1 MSAILQEARTLRRRG
16 EPQAAADLLVETL
29 RRGDA
34 DGGPP
39 TEGGSTWSLFVHE
52 AGRFL
57 SGLVEKDLLPA
68 PATRVRLL
76 GQCTTAWL
84 QHTLTAVTWGRR
96 QPVAVS
102 EGNYDQVYQDLLAQR
117 PGEAD
122 VVILLPWTQRLLGG
136 DAAGVA
142 AAEERVQDE
151 LAFWKACWERARALG
166 CKILQVGYDATHA
179 GPAGVALAGQ
189 PGGDVDRVRQVN
201 RALREALPVGA
212 AFLDLEQVAGDHGR
226 RRFYDA
232 RRWYWTRQPFSEAGT
247 LELARAIQA
256 SLRALLTGP
265 KKVLVLDLDNT
276 LWGGVVGET
285 GPLGVQLGESADGEA
300 FRAFQGWCKALS
312 QRGVVLAVASK
323 NEVEDA
329 RGPFETN
336 PAMALTLADLAAFEA
351 NWGPKSESIR
361 RIAEQL
367 NLGLDSFV
375 FVDDNPAEREQVRQA
390 LPDVEVVDLPLDPAG
405 YIAAVEAGGWFEA
418 VSLTSEDALRTR
430 QYVEERQRRELQ
442 SSSANLDDYLD
453 SLEMRGDVREVD
465 EADLPRVVQL
475 LGKTNQWNLTTRR
488 HSHAAVEAMVRDP
501 RSLCLT
507 LRMTDRFGDHGL
519 VAVAL
524 AVPEDDVTL
533 RLDTWLMSCRVIAR
547 TAEQF
552 FFRQIVERAR
562 ALGYARLIGEY
573 LPTKKNRQVEPIFRD
588 LGLLYDGALEGD
600 GARYIADLATLP
612 LPDTFVRVP

>member
-1 MSAILQEARTLRRRG
+1 MSAILQEARTLRRQG
-16 EPQAAADLLVETL
+16 NPQAAADLLIDTL
-29 RRGDA
+29 RRGEA
-34 DGGPP
+34 ELGRGEAPP
-39 TEGGSTWSLFVHE
+39 EGGTPWPMFVHE

-57 SGLVEKDLLPA
+57 SGLVDKELVA
-68 PATRVRLL
+68 EPATRVRLL

-84 QHTLTAVTWGRR
+84 MHTLTAVTWGRR
-96 QPVAVS
+96 QPVQVS
-102 EGNYDQVYQDLLAQR
+102 EGNYDQVYQDLLTLQ

-122 VVILLPWTQRLLGG
+122 VVVLIPWTQRLLGG
-136 DAAGVA
+136 DTRSAADRISDDV
-142 AAEERVQDE
+142 
-151 LAFWKACWERARALG
+151 AFWRTCWERARALG
-166 CKILQVGYDATHA
+166 CKIVQVGYDATSP
-179 GPAGVALAGQ
+179 GPDGVALAGQ
-189 PGGDVDRVRQVN
+189 PGGVVDRVREVN
-201 RALREALPVGA
+201 RALREALPTGA
-212 AFLDLEQVAGDHGR
+212 SFLDLEQVAGDLGR

-232 RRWYWTRQPFSEAGT
+232 RRWFWTRQPFSEAGT
-247 LELARAIQA
+247 LALAHALQA

-285 GPLGVQLGESADGEA
+285 GPLGVQLGESPDGEA
-300 FRAFQGWCKALS
+300 FRAFQSWCKALS

-329 RGPFETN
+329 RGPFESN
-336 PAMALTLADLAAFEA
+336 PAMALTLGDLAAFEA

-390 LPDVEVVDLPLDPAG
+390 LPEVEVVDLPADPAG
-405 YIAAVEAGGWFEA
+405 YVAAVEAGGWFEA
-418 VSLTSEDALRTR
+418 VALTSEDAARTR

-442 SSSANLDDYLD
+442 TSAANLNDYLD

-488 HSHAAVEAMVRDP
+488 HSHDVVHAMVNDP
-501 RSLCLT
+501 HALCLT

-524 AVPEDDVTL
+524 AVPEDEGTL

-562 ALGYARLIGEY
+562 SKGYARLVGEY
-573 LPTKKNRQVEPIFRD
+573 LPTKKNRQVEPLFRD
-588 LGLLYDGALEGD
+588 LGLTHDGALEGD
-600 GARYIADLATLP
+600 GARYVADLTTLP
-612 LPDTFVRVP
+612 LPDTFVRVG